1 MNRIFYWIKRL
12 SSLRNYTLGNF
23 TVFVLVLFCIQYIPL
38 ESRAGV
44 SMLKIGVSFLCLFFL
59 LMRPPFMSKALML
72 LTAYF
77 VVVFALV
84 SLHPQTF
91 RLSTML
97 YLLSFI
103 IVYLYVYDSVVCREI
118 IDYETFM
125 KFIVGLIYAYTVVL
139 MMQQALII
147 FGIRSFPLLN
157 LTQFLDR
164 GIGANSLSYEP
175 SSAARIMAVL
185 YLSLIRML
193 ELKLNRAVTVS
204 DLWQDYKW
212 LTIGFLW
219 TMLTM
224 GSGTAMI
231 CLVLLSFYFLNLR
244 HIIMVI
250 ALSITFIIGIQ
261 YIEFKPIQRVKVS
274 VTAMLTGDKKDVMEA
289 DGSAASRIVPI
300 MNFFALDFM
309 DKDTWLGRG
318 IDYTNNKG
326 GYAARVNTAVIGG
339 INEYGMISF
348 LILLIFIYSCVI
360 YKVLSLET
368 LLFTILFGCTL
379 VNIAYV
385 WGAVM
390 VFSLVRFFQTSIT
403 NGPYNQSGNNSC
415 HLHV

>member
-1 MNRIFYWIKRL
+1 MIDRFR
-12 SSLRNYTLGNF
+12 SLF
-23 TVFVLVLFCIQYIPL
+23 TWQSFTIALITLFCIRYIPI
-38 ESRAGV
+38 ETRAGV
-44 SMLKIGVSFLCLFFL
+44 SMLKIGVSFVCLFFL
-59 LMRPPFMSKALML
+59 LLRPPFMSKALML
-72 LTAYF
+72 LAAYF
-77 VVVFALV
+77 LIVFACV

-91 RLSTML
+91 RWSTML

-103 IVYLYVYDSVVCREI
+103 IVYVYVYDSIVCRGI
-118 IDYETFM
+118 VDYETFM
-125 KFIVGLIYAYTVVL
+125 KFIIGLIYAYTIVL
-139 MMQQALII
+139 IMQQMLLIV
-147 FGIRSFPLLN
+147 GIRSFSLLN

-164 GIGANSLSYEP
+164 GIGANSLSGEP

-193 ELKLNRAVTVS
+193 EIKLNRAVTVR

-250 ALSITFIIGIQ
+250 ALGITFIIGIQ

-274 VTAMLTGDKKDVMEA
+274 VTAMLTGDKKNVMEA

-300 MNFFALDFM
+300 MNFFALDFL

-339 INEYGMISF
+339 VNEYGMISY
-348 LILLIFIYSCVI
+348 LVLLIFIYSCVI

-379 VNIAYV
+379 GNIAYV

-403 NGPYNQSGNNSC
+403 NG
-415 HLHV
+415 L

>member
-1 MNRIFYWIKRL
+1 MIDRFR
-12 SSLRNYTLGNF
+12 SLF
-23 TVFVLVLFCIQYIPL
+23 TWQSFTIALITLFCIRYIPI
-38 ESRAGV
+38 ETRAGV
-44 SMLKIGVSFLCLFFL
+44 SMLKIGVSFVCLFFL
-59 LMRPPFMSKALML
+59 LHRPPYMSKALML
-72 LTAYF
+72 LATYF
-77 VVVFALV
+77 VTVFICV

-91 RLSTML
+91 RWSTML

-103 IVYLYVYDSVVCREI
+103 IVYVYVYDSIVCRGI
-118 IDYETFM
+118 VDYKTFM
-125 KFIVGLIYAYTVVL
+125 KFIIGLIYAYTIVL
-139 MMQQALII
+139 IMQQMLLIV
-147 FGIRSFPLLN
+147 GIRSFSLLN

-164 GIGANSLSYEP
+164 GIGANSLSGEP

-250 ALSITFIIGIQ
+250 ALGITFIIGIQ

-274 VTAMLTGDKKDVMEA
+274 VTAMWTGDKKNVMEA

-300 MNFFALDFM
+300 MNFFELDFM

-326 GYAARVNTAVIGG
+326 GYAARVNTAVIGNV
-339 INEYGMISF
+339 NEYGMISY
-348 LILLIFIYSCVI
+348 LVLLIFINSCVI

-368 LLFTILFGCTL
+368 LLFTILFGYTL
-379 VNIAYV
+379 GNIAYV